1 MSEQQKA
8 KQEASDTPRPKVFIS
23 YSWSSPSHRDQVREF
38 ADRLLNDGVE
48 VIIDQY
54 DLVEGQDKY
63 HFMEQMATDPSVT
76 HVLVFLDRAYAEKA
90 DTRKAGVGTESQIM
104 SKEVYD
110 KVGQTKFIPVFCES
124 DPDGDYYVP
133 QFFKTR
139 IGFDFTSAERVN
151 ESWEKLIRF
160 LFGKPALVKPAVG
173 KPPGYLD
180 EKALP
185 VSPSGGKLA
194 TYKGA
199 VLAGRPGLVLH
210 RREFLNTALEYAES
224 LKKPLDQGED
234 VLTLLHTTLPLRDQF
249 VDWLELEVGLNS
261 NDTALVELLAD
272 FLEQLL
278 PLRYP
283 ASEVTSWSDW
293 WLDAHKILTY
303 EVFLYLV
310 AILLKTGRYE
320 ALGELLRTRF
330 FLPDEARRNNALVTY
345 ETFYAYSQ
353 ALDRRNEKLN
363 LRRLSPIADL
373 IKERA
378 TRRAIPFKDVMQADA
393 VLFVQTLVGENS
405 RWYPQTLVF
414 AEYGVSFP
422 LFQRMAQRKQ
432 FERSS
437 LVFGGGS
444 AADLKAKVQEA
455 LPSLRGYTVLHY
467 VDIGELLNVEKWGV
481 SE

>member
-1 MSEQQKA
+1 MK
-8 KQEASDTPRPKVFIS
+8 KQENPKAPDVPKPKVFIS
-23 YSWSSPSHRDQVREF
+23 YSWSSPAHRDQVREYG
-38 ADRLLNDGVE
+38 DRLLSDGVE

-76 HVLVFLDRAYAEKA
+76 NVLVFLDKAYAEKA
-90 DTRKAGVGTESQIM
+90 DARKAGVGTESQIM
-104 SKEVYD
+104 SKEIYD
-110 KVGQTKFIPVFCES
+110 KVGQTKFIPIFCES
-124 DPDGDYYVP
+124 DPDGNYYVP

-151 ESWEKLIRF
+151 ESWEKLIRL

-173 KPPGYLD
+173 KSPGYLD
-180 EKALP
+180 EQALP

-199 VLAGRPGLVLH
+199 VLAGRHGLGLH
-210 RREFLNTALEYAES
+210 RREFLNAALEYAES
-224 LKKPLDQGED
+224 LKKSLDQDEE

-249 VDWLELEVGLNS
+249 VDWLELEVGINS
-261 NDTALVELLAD
+261 DDTALVQLLAD

-283 ASEVTSWSDW
+283 TSEVSSWSDW
-293 WLDAHKILTY
+293 WLDAHKIFTY
-303 EVFLYLV
+303 EVFLYLI

-320 ALGELLRTRF
+320 TLGQLLQTSF
-330 FLPDEARRNNALVTY
+330 LLPDEARRNNSLVTY

-353 ALDRRNEKLN
+353 ILGQRNERLN

-378 TRRAIPFKDVMQADA
+378 TRRAVPFKAIMQADA
-393 VLFVQTLVGENS
+393 VLFVQSLVSENK

-422 LFQRMAQRKQ
+422 LFQRAAQRKQ
-432 FERSS
+432 FEKLS
-437 LVFGGGS
+437 LIFGGGS
-444 AADLKAKVQEA
+444 ATDLKAKVSEE
-455 LPSLRGYTVLHY
+455 LPSLRGYSVLHY
-467 VDIGELLNVEKWGV
+467 VDIGELLNVEKWGI